1 MRIEVKNPGGS
12 IERLMR
18 DIGYKPDRYTPDG
31 ELSAVR
37 KMGATG
43 FPRFH
48 IYVKESRGGLTLNL
62 HLDQKR
68 PSYGEHT
75 AHSGDYE
82 SLEVKSEL
90 ERINDILSK

>member
-1 MRIEVKNPGGS
+1 MRIKVKNSGGS
-12 IERLMR
+12 VERLMR
-18 DIGYKPDRYTPDG
+18 DIGYKPERYTPDG

-37 KMGATG
+37 KMGVSG

-48 IYVKESRGGLTLNL
+48 IYVKERGGELIINL

-82 SLEVKSEL
+82 SLEVKTEL
-90 ERINDILSK
+90 ERINDIISK